1 MDIRAK
7 KGLVIEEMVATMMTS
22 SHENR

>member
-7 KGLVIEEMVATMMTS
+7 KGLVIGEMVATMMTS